1 MIVPFPSKFIIST
14 DSGKSQEIQLGQPA
28 NSDNVKV
35 GAEKL
40 TAHSFVVEGKLVN
53 IIDTPGLGSD
63 SGSEEE
69 EMETIERIL
78 ERISALK
85 EIHAFCILLNSNN
98 AMLSPIFRFLGQL
111 HKDAAPNILFCF
123 THIRGNLLM
132 PGTTLPTL
140 RQQLMEL
147 GVEIKLERDK
157 IYCFDNEPLQFLACV
172 KAGILFSDEDFEV
185 FSSSW
190 SRAVREQDRLLEHI
204 GRLEPH
210 RVRSTLSLIKTQN
223 QAVPLA
229 CCFSEMSQAIQG
241 KNREAKE
248 VQVEAANLER
258 EVQNLRMMIRE
269 RLDAKSKVEAEV
281 DELNDLAKE
290 FELEQEE
297 LLTAGVT
304 FQAFLKGS
312 SMIPSSGD
320 VLGDFLDKTIQQ
332 EYKKPSGNRDTELID
347 KLRKTKMFYE
357 EPKAVTE
364 MALKEFGDRR
374 GFTPEQ
380 LEEVEE
386 ELVKM
391 KHFGQAINNSLSG
404 NKGQSAARW
413 EQMRLFYNGRGSK
426 GEPIEVEG
434 DFGPAV
440 EVRRVRMAKGKEELE
455 LELEEELE
463 IKMKVLQ
470 LLEAKMAKS
479 KVELGG
485 KKKIAA
491 ADGSREIKKLP
502 ESEGEQL
509 TLEAEEQK
517 GEAQKLSGDRERAE
531 RRERREREKLE
542 RSSRAEDYQGGGGHE
557 LEIRGKQVEVGQGLQ
572 IMSRRAED
580 QEPEIFTVL

>member
-1 MIVPFPSKFIIST
+1 MFPKKSSPLQVVAPLPSEFTINT
-14 DSGKSQEIQLGQPA
+14 DSGESQEIQFGQLA

-53 IIDTPGLGSD
+53 IIDTPGLDGD

-69 EMETIERIL
+69 EMEIIERIL
-78 ERISALK
+78 DRISAFK
-85 EIHAFCILLNSNN
+85 EIHAFCTLINSNN
-98 AMLSPIFRFLGQL
+98 ARLGSIFRFLGQL

-172 KAGILFSDEDFEV
+172 KAGILFSEEDFEV
-185 FSSSW
+185 FSSGW

-204 GRLEPH
+204 VRLEPH

-223 QAVPLA
+223 QALPLA
-229 CCFSEMSQAIQG
+229 CCFSEMSQAIQE

-248 VQVEAANLER
+248 VQVEADNLDI
-258 EVQNLRMMIRE
+258 EVQNLRMKIKE

-297 LLTAGVT
+297 LLRAGVT
-304 FQAFLKGS
+304 FQAFLKDS
-312 SMIPSSGD
+312 SMIPSSGE

-332 EYKKPSGNRDTELID
+332 EYKKPSGNRDMELVD
-347 KLRKTKMFYE
+347 KMRKSKMFYE
-357 EPKAVTE
+357 EEKVVIE

-386 ELVKM
+386 ELAKM

-404 NKGQSAARW
+404 DKGQSAANL

-426 GEPIEVEG
+426 G
-434 DFGPAV
+434 
-440 EVRRVRMAKGKEELE
+440 
-455 LELEEELE
+455 
-463 IKMKVLQ
+463 
-470 LLEAKMAKS
+470 
-479 KVELGG
+479 
-485 KKKIAA
+485 
-491 ADGSREIKKLP
+491 
-502 ESEGEQL
+502 
-509 TLEAEEQK
+509 
-517 GEAQKLSGDRERAE
+517 
-531 RRERREREKLE
+531 
-542 RSSRAEDYQGGGGHE
+542 
-557 LEIRGKQVEVGQGLQ
+557 
-572 IMSRRAED
+572 
-580 QEPEIFTVL
+580 